1 MIKALKVHLDEGIT
15 MAFSFADL
23 GFWRLAVGALVFE
36 LIHALLESHWPGIR
50 GSRLGPRPQAAVLFM
65 FAEAVVLMLALAA
78 AIGTIAKML
87 RLPVHPVGQISAVV
101 VMVLCLIAV
110 FLLVWQS

>member
-1 MIKALKVHLDEGIT
+1 
-15 MAFSFADL
+15 
-23 GFWRLAVGALVFE
+23 
-36 LIHALLESHWPGIR
+36 
-50 GSRLGPRPQAAVLFM
+50 M